1 MKGKIAHPEW
11 ATQHRKPGTEL
22 KYIHGRYY
30 LYGVK
35 SQYDSVSK
43 KAKKLSLGIIGSITQ
58 DDGLVLSPKAEMKKN
73 INSGLSAIST
83 VYSKE
88 YGFSFWMNKYI
99 KNSIQPQLE
108 RAFPNHFKLILLMV
122 YCRIAYQSPIKNIP
136 FHLSGSCLNEMLD
149 APIPT
154 EKSISQG
161 LREFGIMRTAM
172 VTYMKAFVKPEDC
185 ILVDATDIACHS
197 SKVSLAAKGYNSKMD
212 FELQFT
218 LLYVYSATNHSPYFF
233 RLLPGNIREVSALK
247 NTLEEAGITDTTFI
261 ADKGFYSENNINAL
275 EDKRLKYIIPLRRN
289 NKQINYELLK
299 DIDLK
304 PTYFKYLKG
313 FIFYQSYQNE
323 NKNNSTINMYYDGKM
338 KEQEKQDYL
347 ARIQTL
353 PEKFTTDKYKSN
365 LLSMGTISML
375 HNLENQSPE
384 EIYLTYKSRAE
395 IEQFFDC
402 YKNTLSAT
410 ATYMQ
415 NDDALQGW
423 VFVNHIAMQIVY
435 QIFLD
440 LKTNKLNKKH
450 SIADFVMHLANIK
463 RTTINNE
470 KNIVSEINATT
481 KNILKALKISI
492 T

>member
-1 MKGKIAHPEW
+1 MKANLSHPAW

-22 KYIHGRYY
+22 KYINGRYY
-30 LYGVK
+30 LYAVK
-35 SQYDSVSK
+35 SQYDAALK
-43 KAKKLSLGIIGSITQ
+43 KSKKLSLGIIGSITEE
-58 DDGLVLSPKAEMKKN
+58 DGLVLSPKAELRKN
-73 INSGLSAIST
+73 GNIGLSAIST

-88 YGFSFWMNKYI
+88 YGFSFWMNQHI
-99 KNSIQPQLE
+99 KKAIQPNLE
-108 RAFPNHFKLILLMV
+108 KAFPNHFKLILLMV
-122 YCRIAYQSPIKNIP
+122 YCRIVYQSPIKNIP
-136 FHLSGSCLNEMLD
+136 FHLSGSCLHEMLD
-149 APIPT
+149 AAIPT
-154 EKSISQG
+154 EKNISQG
-161 LREFGIMRTAM
+161 LREVGVMRTSM
-172 VTYMKAFVKPEDC
+172 VTYMKAFVQPEDC

-197 SKVSLAAKGYNSKMD
+197 GNISLAAKGYNSKMD

-218 LLYVYSATNHSPYFF
+218 LLYVYSATSHCPYFF

-275 EDKRLKYIIPLRRN
+275 EDKNLQYIIPLRRN

-313 FIFYQSYQNE
+313 FIFYQTYQYV
-323 NKNNSTINMYYDGKM
+323 NKNNSTINLYYDGKM

-353 PEKFTTDKYKSN
+353 PEKFTTEKYKSN
-365 LLSMGTISML
+365 LPSMGTLSML
-375 HNLENQSPE
+375 HNLENQTPE

-415 NDDALQGW
+415 HDDALQGW

-463 RTTINNE
+463 KTTINNE
-470 KNIVSEINATT
+470 KNIVSEINAST